1 MSKEENKNFYIQ
13 TKNED
18 GHEEKFEVD
27 CNMTIKILKEK
38 IINTLK
44 IDEIDLMFGNLLLND
59 DCTLESYNINN
70 SDCVLKIMKKKIR
83 VTIKGKIGIDE
94 FDFEL
99 NLDNNDTLKEIKLR
113 INQLKNYPIDKF
125 NLLDKNNNKIEEN
138 KNLKELNIKNN
149 DIIKITFKEDNF
161 DRFYY
166 ENSNKKK
173 IYIKFNIKNKKNQN
187 EIEMITDANIYIEKL
202 KEDIKQNLKQQLDID
217 CNSFLLYNKDQIC
230 LNNNQTLL
238 DYPNLDNPIKLNL
251 VENPE
256 NNILYLKKINDNNP
270 IIYRNIIKLE
280 DKVIDIKME
289 LNKVLKIFY
298 EKIELSFNNQIL
310 ENEKTLND
318 YNIKYSDTI
327 YFKELD
333 LFNLQIK
340 DKTIPIFSSSESNI
354 YEFKSKIEEKTNI
367 PLYQQKM
374 ISIIDNRSFQ
384 RYKENRN
391 IDDVIELKKKLF
403 FIVIYNDLKSFL
415 IDLYDDL
422 SFEVLKKKIY
432 DQLKKLEYEK
442 FENNIFD
449 KNNIIE
455 NLLVFDENNN
465 EINSSNFNNLRE
477 ISKPIN
483 IKVTT
488 KINLKI
494 KYYSKTIEKS
504 IRADTYI
511 EDLKNDLAN
520 ELNIP
525 YSEIILKLEN
535 ENYLLENNKTFYFNI
550 NQNLKFEYYLI
561 LERIKTLI
569 INNSN
574 EYELFEIG
582 INQKIKDLKNRI
594 KAKFRLNNF
603 FNIFLN
609 NQQLDENKLLWD
621 YSEIKKPEISTLYLN

>member
-70 SDCVLKIMKKKIR
+70 SDCVLKIIKKKIK

-256 NNILYLKKINDNNP
+256 NNILYLKKINDKNP
-270 IIYRNIIKLE
+270 IIYRNIFKLE
-280 DKVIDIKME
+280 NKVINIKME

>member
-280 DKVIDIKME
+280 NKVIDIKME

>member
-310 ENEKTLND
+310 ENEKTLNE

-391 IDDVIELKKKLF
+391 INDVIELKKKLF

-432 DQLKKLEYEK
+432 EQLKKLEYEK

-621 YSEIKKPEISTLYLN
+621 YSEINKPEISTLYIK

>member
-70 SDCVLKIMKKKIR
+70 SDCVLKIIKKKIK

>member
-310 ENEKTLND
+310 ENEKTLNE

-391 IDDVIELKKKLF
+391 INDVIELKKKLF

>member
-256 NNILYLKKINDNNP
+256 NNILYLKKINDKNP

-280 DKVIDIKME
+280 DKVIGVKME
-289 LNKVLKIFY
+289 LNKVLKIFC

-384 RYKENRN
+384 RYKENRK

-449 KNNIIE
+449 ENNIIK

>member
-59 DCTLESYNINN
+59 DCSLESYNINN

-187 EIEMITDANIYIEKL
+187 EIEMITNANIYIEKL

-256 NNILYLKKINDNNP
+256 NNILYLKKINDKNP

-280 DKVIDIKME
+280 DKVIGVKME
-289 LNKVLKIFY
+289 LNKVLKIFC

-384 RYKENRN
+384 RYKENRK

-449 KNNIIE
+449 ENNIIK

-550 NQNLKFEYYLI
+550 NQNLNFEYYLI

>member
-70 SDCVLKIMKKKIR
+70 SDCVLKIIKKKIK

-125 NLLDKNNNKIEEN
+125 DLLDKNNNKIEEN

-256 NNILYLKKINDNNP
+256 NNILYLKKINDQKP
-270 IIYRNIIKLE
+270 KIFRNIKLE

-289 LNKVLKIFY
+289 LNKDLKIFY
-298 EKIELSFNNQIL
+298 ETIELSFNNQIL

-333 LFNLQIK
+333 LFNLKIK
-340 DKTIPIFSSSESNI
+340 DKRISIFSSSESNI

-384 RYKENRN
+384 RYKEKRN
-391 IDDVIELKKKLF
+391 INDVIELKKKLF

-449 KNNIIE
+449 ENNIIK

-465 EINSSNFNNLRE
+465 EINSFNFNNLRE

>member
-1 MSKEENKNFYIQ
+1 M
-13 TKNED
+13 
-18 GHEEKFEVD
+18 
-27 CNMTIKILKEK
+27 
-38 IINTLK
+38 
-44 IDEIDLMFGNLLLND
+44 
-59 DCTLESYNINN
+59 NIN
-70 SDCVLKIMKKKIR
+70 
-83 VTIKGKIGIDE
+83 
-94 FDFEL
+94 
-99 NLDNNDTLKEIKLR
+99 
-113 INQLKNYPIDKF
+113 
-125 NLLDKNNNKIEEN
+125 
-138 KNLKELNIKNN
+138 
-149 DIIKITFKEDNF
+149 
-161 DRFYY
+161 
-166 ENSNKKK
+166 
-173 IYIKFNIKNKKNQN
+173 
-187 EIEMITDANIYIEKL
+187 
-202 KEDIKQNLKQQLDID
+202 
-217 CNSFLLYNKDQIC
+217 
-230 LNNNQTLL
+230 
-238 DYPNLDNPIKLNL
+238 
-251 VENPE
+251 
-256 NNILYLKKINDNNP
+256 
-270 IIYRNIIKLE
+270 
-280 DKVIDIKME
+280 
-289 LNKVLKIFY
+289 
-298 EKIELSFNNQIL
+298 
-310 ENEKTLND
+310 
-318 YNIKYSDTI
+318 
-327 YFKELD
+327 
-333 LFNLQIK
+333 
-340 DKTIPIFSSSESNI
+340 
-354 YEFKSKIEEKTNI
+354 
-367 PLYQQKM
+367 
-374 ISIIDNRSFQ
+374 
-384 RYKENRN
+384 
-391 IDDVIELKKKLF
+391 DVIELKKKLF

-449 KNNIIE
+449 ENNIIK

>member
-70 SDCVLKIMKKKIR
+70 SDCVLKIIKKKIK

-256 NNILYLKKINDNNP
+256 NNILYLKKINDKNP
-270 IIYRNIIKLE
+270 IIYRNIFKLE
-280 DKVIDIKME
+280 NKVINIKME

-384 RYKENRN
+384 RYKENRK

>member
-280 DKVIDIKME
+280 NKVIDIKME

-384 RYKENRN
+384 RYKENRK

>member
-125 NLLDKNNNKIEEN
+125 NLLYKNNNKIEEN
-138 KNLKELNIKNN
+138 KNLKELDIKNN

-173 IYIKFNIKNKKNQN
+173 IFIKFNIKNKKNQN

-256 NNILYLKKINDNNP
+256 NNILYLKKINDKNP
-270 IIYRNIIKLE
+270 IIYRNIFKLE
-280 DKVIDIKME
+280 NKVINIKME

-391 IDDVIELKKKLF
+391 INDVIELKKKLF

>member
-70 SDCVLKIMKKKIR
+70 SDCVLKIIKKKIK

-99 NLDNNDTLKEIKLR
+99 YLDNNDTLKEIKLR

-125 NLLDKNNNKIEEN
+125 NLLYKNNNKIEEN

-173 IYIKFNIKNKKNQN
+173 IFIKFNIKNKKNQN
-187 EIEMITDANIYIEKL
+187 EIEMITDADIYIEKL

-217 CNSFLLYNKDQIC
+217 CNSFLLYKDQIC

-256 NNILYLKKINDNNP
+256 NNILYLKKINDKNP
-270 IIYRNIIKLE
+270 NIYRNIFKLE

-289 LNKVLKIFY
+289 LNKDLKIFY

-340 DKTIPIFSSSESNI
+340 DKTISIFSSSESNI

-384 RYKENRN
+384 RYKENRK

-449 KNNIIE
+449 ENNIIK

-621 YSEIKKPEISTLYLN
+621 YSEINKPEISTLYIK